1 MVGISLSAD
10 WGEPVDVTNQR
21 DIEAAERYVQFYLGW
36 FAAPFYNGDYPQ
48 IMKEYIG
55 KWQTAN
61 KQKLNKTYVVGAG
74 DNLHTLQ
81 FINIFLFHFCR

>member
-36 FAAPFYNGDYPQ
+36 FASPFYNGDYPQ

-55 KWQTAN
+55 KGQTADKHK
-61 KQKLNKTYVVGAG
+61 KQKK
-74 DNLHTLQ
+74 
-81 FINIFLFHFCR
+81 LFYLFSWGW